1 MLKYRRNVLTTL
13 VLCAAVILVTLSCAQ
28 DTQKAKRVEVTAEEI
43 GTKAYC
49 PVTGDSFTVHKQ
61 TPVVQYKGERYY
73 MCCPG
78 CDTEFQKDPERYI
91 KQMEATEHHKTMVEP
106 DMIGAEVVCPV
117 SGDRF
122 HVSET
127 TPVFEYE
134 GKKYYLC
141 CPGCELEFKKD
152 PEKYIELLEKQ
163 PESHNTER
171 GDEILYWTCSMH
183 PEVKSDVEGNCPICA
198 MALIPVYEHGAEE
211 NVLKLTDQDFQ
222 LAGIRMVPAMKHHVY
237 KVIQT
242 VGEVAYDPMLVI
254 AQEEFIN
261 ALEMLETLQN
271 ADQVTQERAATVVE
285 RAHYKLRLL
294 GMDESEISELQKT
307 RTVARSLVI
316 PDQET
321 WVYARIYESDMSWV
335 KKGQVVSVTS
345 VAYPGETFHGTV
357 RSVNPLVDP
366 HARSVEARVKL
377 HGVQRKLKP
386 GMYINV
392 SIEAMYIAPQAT
404 HHQEIIAIP
413 RESVLDTGNRKVV
426 WVYVGDGN
434 FQPREV
440 TVGPLAAVDHN
451 GHMARY
457 YPVLEGI
464 AENEMVVTNGNFL
477 IDSESQITGV
487 AALGYGGALGVDE
500 QPQPPIHQH

>member
-1 MLKYRRNVLTTL
+1 MLKSGRNVLTTL
-13 VLCAAVILVTLSCAQ
+13 MVCTAAFLVVLSCAQ
-28 DTQKAKRVEVTAEEI
+28 DAQKAKRVEVTAEEI
-43 GTKAYC
+43 GIKAYC
-49 PVTGDSFTVHKQ
+49 PVTGDSFTVHEQ
-61 TPVVQYKGERYY
+61 TPVVQYKGKRYY

-91 KQMEATEHHKTMVEP
+91 KKMETTEHHKIMVEQ

-122 HVSET
+122 YVSET
-127 TPVFEYE
+127 TPVVEHK
-134 GKKYYLC
+134 GKKYYFC

-152 PEKYIELLEKQ
+152 PEKYIELIEKQ
-163 PESHNTER
+163 PESLNSEP
-171 GDEILYWTCSMH
+171 ELKILYWTCSMH

-198 MALIPVYEHGAEE
+198 MALIPVYERRAEE
-211 NVLKLTDQDFQ
+211 NVLKLSDRDFQ

-237 KVIQT
+237 KVIQA

-254 AQEEFIN
+254 AQEEFVN
-261 ALEMLETLQN
+261 ALAMLETLQD

-285 RAHYKLRLL
+285 HAHYKLRLL

-307 RTVARSLVI
+307 KTVARSFVI

-321 WVYARIYESDMSWV
+321 WVYARIYESDMSWI
-335 KKGQVVSVTS
+335 KKEQAVSVTS
-345 VAYPGETFHGTV
+345 AAYPGETFHGTV
-357 RSVNPLVDP
+357 RSVNPIVDP
-366 HARSVEARVKL
+366 HARSVEARIKL

-386 GMYINV
+386 GMYTNV
-392 SIEAMYIAPQAT
+392 SIRAMYTLPNAT
-404 HHQEIIAIP
+404 HQHDIIAIP

-426 WVYVGDGN
+426 WVHVGNGS

-440 TVGPLAAVDHN
+440 KVGPLAMVDRD
-451 GHMARY
+451 GHMVFY

-464 AENEMVVTNGNFL
+464 SENEMVVTNGNFL
-477 IDSESQITGV
+477 IDSESQLTGV
-487 AALGYGGALGVDE
+487 AALGYGGALGVEE

>member
-1 MLKYRRNVLTTL
+1 MRKNGRNVLTTL
-13 VLCAAVILVTLSCAQ
+13 MVCTAALLVVLSCAQ
-28 DTQKAKRVEVTAEEI
+28 DAQKAKSVEVTAEEI

-78 CDTEFQKDPERYI
+78 CDTEFMKDPEKYVIR
-91 KQMEATEHHKTMVEP
+91 MHGMMHHETHEDK
-106 DMIGAEVVCPV
+106 DMLGADVVCPV

-127 TPVFEYE
+127 TPVIEYK
-134 GKKYYLC
+134 GKKYYFC

-163 PESHNTER
+163 PESLNSEP
-171 GDEILYWTCSMH
+171 EQKILYWTCSMH
-183 PEVKSDVEGNCPICA
+183 PEVKSDVEGTCPICG
-198 MALIPVYEHGAEE
+198 MALIPVYERAEE
-211 NVLKLTDQDFQ
+211 NVLKLSDRDLQ

-237 KVIQT
+237 KVIQS

-254 AQEEFIN
+254 AQEEFVN

-271 ADQVTQERAATVVE
+271 AEQATQERAATVVE

-294 GMDESEISELQKT
+294 GMDESEISELQRT

-321 WVYARIYESDMSWV
+321 WVYARIYESDISWV
-335 KKGQVVSVTS
+335 KKGQAVSVTS
-345 VAYPGETFHGTV
+345 AAYPGETFHGTV

-392 SIEAMYIAPQAT
+392 SIEAMYIAPRAT

-413 RESVLDTGNRKVV
+413 SESVLDTGNRKVV